1 MLRWALGRT
10 FRAALTVWAAI
21 TLVFLLVR
29 MVPGDPAA
37 AILGEAATVEERA
50 ALRERLH
57 LDRSLGAQYVAFLGD
72 VADGSLGRSF
82 RERDRAVSDAIL
94 EALPSTL
101 ALAAT
106 ALLVAW
112 AIAVPLGTLAAM
124 RRASAYDLGARTL
137 AVLGAAIPAIWLGPL
152 LVLAFSVELRWLPMP
167 GDEDAGLA
175 GLVLPATTVGAA
187 MAAILVRQTRA
198 AMIETL
204 PAPYVLAAR
213 ARGLSPLG
221 AALGHA
227 LPNAIVP
234 VITVAAAQLGALLS
248 GSVVAERVF
257 ERDGL
262 GTLMLDAFAARDIP
276 VVTGCALV
284 VAVIYVAVNL
294 AADVAHAALDPRVR
308 TAREAG
314 AT

>member
-1 MLRWALGRT
+1 MIRWATLRSLRALGT
-10 FRAALTVWAAI
+10 IWAAV

-37 AILGEAATVEERA
+37 AILGEAATEEERG

-57 LDRSLGAQYVAFLGD
+57 LDRPLAAQYVAFLGD
-72 VADGSLGRSF
+72 VADGTLGRSF
-82 RERDRAVSDAIL
+82 RARERAVSAEIL
-94 EALPSTL
+94 DVLPATL
-101 ALAAT
+101 
-106 ALLVAW
+106 
-112 AIAVPLGTLAAM
+112 TLAAAALVVAWTIALPLGVLAAL
-124 RRASAYDLGARTL
+124 RRRHALDAAARTL
-137 AVLGAAIPAIWLGPL
+137 AVLGAAVPAIWLGPL
-152 LVLAFSVELRWLPMP
+152 LVLAFSVELGWLPMP
-167 GDEDAGLA
+167 GDEDAGAL

-198 AMIETL
+198 AMIEAL

-213 ARGLSPLG
+213 ARGASPVG
-221 AALGHA
+221 AALRHA
-227 LPNAIVP
+227 LPNALVP
-234 VITVAAAQLGALLS
+234 VVTVGAAQLGALLS

-284 VAVIYVAVNL
+284 VAVVYVCVNFL
-294 AADVAHAALDPRVR
+294 ADVVHAMLDPRVR
-308 TAREAG
+308 TAREAR
-314 AT
+314 A